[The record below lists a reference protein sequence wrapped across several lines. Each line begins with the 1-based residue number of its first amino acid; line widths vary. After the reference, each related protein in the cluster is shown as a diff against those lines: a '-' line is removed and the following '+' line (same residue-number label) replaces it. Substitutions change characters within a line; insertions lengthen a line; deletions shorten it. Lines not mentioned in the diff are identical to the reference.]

1 MPGKRYD
8 CQFKL
13 AAARLVLEGEAP
25 VAQVSRELEIPLS
38 TLRRWA
44 TAFEEHGEEAFPG
57 NGNPRQNKDYEILK
71 LRKRIEE
78 LEMENEILKKIRAF
92 LKQGNLSD
100 SGS

>member
-8 CQFKL
+8 RQFKL
-13 AAARLVLEGEAP
+13 AAARLVLDGEAP
-25 VAQVSRELEIPLS
+25 VTQVSRELEIPLS

-44 TAFEEHGEEAFPG
+44 AEFEEHGEEAFPG

-78 LEMENEILKKIRAF
+78 LETENEILKKFRAF

>member
-8 CQFKL
+8 RQFKL
-13 AAARLVLEGEAP
+13 AAARLALEGETP
-25 VAQVSRELEIPLS
+25 IVKISRELEIPLS

-44 TAFEEHGEEAFPG
+44 AEYAGHGEDAFPG

-78 LEMENEILKKIRAF
+78 LEMENEILKKFRAF

-100 SGS
+100 SSS

>member
-8 CQFKL
+8 RQFKL
-13 AAARLVLEGEAP
+13 AAARLVLEGDAP
-25 VAQVSRELEIPLS
+25 VAQISRELEIPLS

-44 TAFEEHGEEAFPG
+44 AEFEEHGEEAFPG

-78 LEMENEILKKIRAF
+78 LEMENEILKKFRAF
-92 LKQGNLSD
+92 LKQGKLSD